1 MWVKRLKDTHSHDKS
16 KAFESAF
23 SPKLKSNFLFASLF
37 FFLILF
43 HFFSP
48 LLFIMTAVTKETLP
62 PIGHATAGSA
72 GAMFAS
78 ALVYP
83 LDM

>member
-1 MWVKRLKDTHSHDKS
+1 LHLS
-16 KAFESAF
+16 
-23 SPKLKSNFLFASLF
+23 F
-37 FFLILF
+37 FFILF